1 MTSCKLLM
9 FVLVTGAQAQSPA
22 EVTEGPALLQRGR
35 ELQGSGHHQDSLR
48 LFEKALRK
56 AEGMGPLSE
65 SIALEW
71 VGSAYFE
78 LGRLAESER
87 ALVRCLEL
95 RNRFLGA
102 GNERDHNHARILT
115 SLGGVEL
122 VLGRYKQAEGRFDM
136 AISIWRSIPGS
147 ARTGAFAANLNNIG
161 MLYFAQGRYSDAAR
175 RLREAV
181 ALMQNSVPADD
192 PRLAKARYNLAGVLS
207 RLGLH
212 AEADMFSSQALTGF
226 SGKLDQEPLVAAE
239 LLTIR
244 GSVLRKAKRGREAK
258 AVEARARDFLRKAGA
273 HHRVD
278 VSAFAPRKR

>member
-9 FVLVTGAQAQSPA
+9 FVLVSGAQAQSPA
-22 EVTEGPALLQRGR
+22 EVADFQALLQRGR
-35 ELQGSGHHQDSLR
+35 ELQESGHHQESLR
-48 LFEKALRK
+48 LFEKALRT

-78 LGRLAESER
+78 LRRLAESER

-95 RNRFLGA
+95 RDRFWGA
-102 GNERDHNHARILT
+102 GDGRNHNHARILT

-147 ARTGAFAANLNNIG
+147 AKNGDFAANLNNIG
-161 MLYFAQGRYSDAAR
+161 MLYFTQRRYSAAAG

-181 ALMQNSVPADD
+181 TLMQDSVPADD

-212 AEADMFSSQALTGF
+212 EEADMFSSQALTDF
-226 SGKLDQEPLVAAE
+226 SSKLDQEPLIAAE

-258 AVEARARDFLRKAGA
+258 AVEARAWDFLRKAGA

-278 VSAFAPRKR
+278 VSAFAPRTR